1 MDVKVFPLD
10 EQDGFD
16 GGDLRSKAVQT
27 LLADAAMVLSQA
39 LGNHAKVTIVVRLPF
54 TANGLVNVSEAGI
67 VSNDDLEIVAAALLG
82 KDDATKQ
89 QVSPEQVH

>member
-10 EQDGFD
+10 DKDGFD
-16 GGDLRSKAVQT
+16 GDLRSKAVQT
-27 LLADAAMVLSQA
+27 LLTDAAMVLAQA
-39 LGNHAKVTIVVRLPF
+39 LGRDVKVTIVVRLPF

-89 QVSPEQVH
+89 SVPSEQIH